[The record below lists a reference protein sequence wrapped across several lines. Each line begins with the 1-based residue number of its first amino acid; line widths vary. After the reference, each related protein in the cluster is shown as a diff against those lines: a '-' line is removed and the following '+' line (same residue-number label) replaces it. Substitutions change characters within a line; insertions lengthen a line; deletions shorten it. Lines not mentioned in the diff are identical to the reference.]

1 MGLENYNDEL
11 YHYGV
16 KGMKWGV
23 RNDDKE
29 SGTSRKQKSLDKYY
43 QQYKDA
49 GYSDKDAKQAAEG
62 KLAARNA
69 LIIAGTVA
77 ATAATAYAIY
87 RYKDYAQDKLLSAD
101 HVLQTVHTGQASTR
115 LAPGN
120 PFYATYGK
128 ADNTIYSSKLFA
140 HFTDQSNITK
150 FMAKDGIKVASEK
163 SGKKV
168 FDDLLKNDKEFKDLV
183 MWSRPGSLTSG
194 KDGYRAFN
202 AGLVLNSTTA
212 DKSINKKF
220 YDALRA
226 NGYGAVLD
234 MNDKHLEGW
243 TFNPMIVFDNSAK
256 RIVSSTPAS
265 ASDLGSKKQLKAT
278 GLSAAKSLLERP
290 YESPAVVGLGAAYCT
305 SAGLYIADEATLKI
319 AVKTNKQPA
328 KTKPPKKN

>member
-1 MGLENYNDEL
+1 MGYKIYNDEL
-11 YHYGV
+11 YHHGV

-23 RNDDKE
+23 RKDDKD

-43 QQYKDA
+43 QRYKDA
-49 GYSDKDAKQAAEG
+49 GYSDEDAKQAAKG
-62 KLAARNA
+62 QLAARNA
-69 LIIAGTVA
+69 LIVAGTVA

-87 RYKDYAQDKLLSAD
+87 RYKDYAQDRLLSAD

-120 PFYATYGK
+120 PVFASYGK

-150 FMAKDGIKVASEK
+150 FMAKDSIKVASEK

-183 MWSRPGSLTSG
+183 MRSRPKSLQSG
-194 KDGYRAFN
+194 KTGYRQFN
-202 AGLVLNSTTA
+202 KGLVLNSTTA

-220 YDALRA
+220 YDALRS
-226 NGYGAVLD
+226 NGYGAILD

-243 TFNPMIVFDNSAK
+243 TFNPMIVFDNNAK

-265 ASDLGSKKQLKAT
+265 ASDLGFKKQLKAAR
-278 GLSAAKSLLERP
+278 LSAAKSSLERP
-290 YESPAVVGLGAAYCT
+290 YKSPAVVGLGAVYC
-305 SAGLYIADEATLKI
+305 SSVGMYMANDAALKT
-319 AVKTNKQPA
+319 AVKTNKQQA
-328 KTKPPKKN
+328 NTKPSKKN